1 MIKKFTKFHYICG
14 ACAILLVILV
24 SSPLANLA
32 FNEKTSAEKEETDNT
47 QQTSADKMVANQF
60 VMTAK
65 DEEIPL
71 DLPLYDQYTYNERQ
85 AQRLPTALPA
95 VQPFYGEKVV
105 YLTFDDGPDAVNT
118 PKVLEILRQNHIKA
132 TFFVTGVAAK
142 GNPEILKQIY
152 AEGHAIG
159 NHSYNHKYRELYRS
173 VHTYLAQ
180 LYHNDDIIKQ
190 IIGVRPRISRA
201 PGGTVGSFTKEY
213 WDLEKKQGYVDIGWN
228 ISSGDASS
236 GSVKAADLVAN
247 ITQQLDNKS
256 LWSHATVLM
265 HDGTGHAETVKA
277 LPEIIKLFKDRGF
290 TFRVVNLYTPP
301 AW

>member
-1 MIKKFTKFHYICG
+1 MIKKFTKFYYICG
-14 ACAILLVILV
+14 ACAILLVILI

-32 FNEKTSAEKEETDNT
+32 FNEKTSAEKEETHNA
-47 QQTSADKMVANQF
+47 QQTTRF
-60 VMTAK
+60 IMTNR

-71 DLPLYDQYTYNERQ
+71 DLPFYDQYTYNERQ
-85 AQRLPTALPA
+85 AQGLPTVLPA

-105 YLTFDDGPDAVNT
+105 YLTFDDGPDAINT

-132 TFFVTGVAAK
+132 TFFVTGVAAEGK
-142 GNPEILKQIY
+142 PEILQQIY

-159 NHSYNHKYRELYRS
+159 NHSYNHKYRELYQS

-201 PGGTVGSFTKEY
+201 PGGTIGNFTKEY
-213 WDLEKKQGYVDIGWN
+213 WNLEKKEGYVDIGWN
-228 ISSGDASS
+228 ISSGDASY
-236 GSVKAADLVAN
+236 GSVKAADLVDN

-265 HDGTGHAETVKA
+265 HDGAGHAETVRA

-290 TFRVVNLYTPP
+290 TFKVVNLYTPP

>member
-14 ACAILLVILV
+14 ACAVLLVILV

-32 FNEKTSAEKEETDNT
+32 FNEKTPTEKQAADD
-47 QQTSADKMVANQF
+47 QTKPSQF
-60 VMTAK
+60 IMTEKA
-65 DEEIPL
+65 EEIPV
-71 DLPLYDQYTYNERQ
+71 DLPLYDQYTYDERQ
-85 AQRLPTALPA
+85 EKGLPTELPT
-95 VQPFYGEKVV
+95 VQPFYGEKIV
-105 YLTFDDGPDAVNT
+105 YLTFDDGPDAQNT
-118 PKVLEILRQNHIKA
+118 PKVLEILRQNNIKA
-132 TFFVTGVAAK
+132 TFFVTGTAAES
-142 GNPEILKQIY
+142 NPELVKQIY

-159 NHSYNHKYRELYRS
+159 NHSYNHKYRELYQS

-180 LYHNDDIIKQ
+180 LHHNDEIIKQ

-213 WDLEKKQGYVDIGWN
+213 WSLEKKEGYVDIGWN

-236 GSVKAADLVAN
+236 SSVKAAVLIAN

-265 HDGTGHAETVKA
+265 HDGTGHGETVKA

-290 TFRVVNLYTPP
+290 TFKVANIYTPP